1 MVGCP
6 AHHNAGETAGT
17 FSVMT
22 APPTGSEAA
31 RPTALWGVCLG
42 SLGVFLVS
50 WALCWV
56 NAYFVNDDLPNACG
70 DLRRQSFPPEVACA
84 SEGGTLTG
92 ANPGWLEALFFAS
105 IVVFALFASMALAL
119 ASVRRK

>member
-1 MVGCP
+1 
-6 AHHNAGETAGT
+6 
-17 FSVMT
+17 MT
-22 APPTGSEAA
+22 PSPTDSEAA
-31 RPTALWGVCLG
+31 RPTALRGVSLV

-56 NAYFVNDDLPNACG
+56 NAYVVNDDLPNACG

-84 SEGGTLTG
+84 SADGTLTG
-92 ANPGWLEALFFAS
+92 ANADWVEALFFAS
-105 IVVFALFASMALAL
+105 LVVSVLLVTTVSAL